1 MSLHISKKNNPK
13 SIFDRAIYLNFAK
26 YILSCQDSEGGIR
39 WEPNSKLDPWD
50 HIESAMGL
58 DVLGFE
64 AESKNAYNWL
74 RAYQESDGS
83 WLSLFHSSEKNNLK
97 ETNFSSYIAV
107 GMWHHF
113 KNFNDKN
120 FLDEFWPVLD
130 AAIEFTLSAQSEHGD
145 FFWAKDNKN
154 WLDDSLKTGCS
165 SIYMSLLCYKKIAH
179 EIDRRDRVSDT
190 QINNL
195 RDCLKNKPFRFDRN
209 WESKERYSMDWYYP
223 ILSGAFSKSDSIELI
238 RDKWNEFVVEGLGC
252 KCVKEEPW
260 VTAAESAELVLALTK
275 IGLKNE
281 AEKILQDTFNLIDDD
296 GLLWTGYVFKDK
308 KYWPVEKPSWTMGA
322 AILAG
327 NAINK
332 FSPSSDFFKF

>member
-113 KNFNDKN
+113 KNFKDKN

-165 SIYMSLLCYKKIAH
+165 SIYMSLLCYKKIAY
-179 EIDRRDRVSDT
+179 EIDKRDRVSDT

>member
-13 SIFDRAIYLNFAK
+13 SIFDKKIYLNFAK

-83 WLSLFHSSEKNNLK
+83 WLSLFYSSEKNTLK

-113 KNFNDKN
+113 KNFKNKN
-120 FLDEFWPVLD
+120 FLNEFWPVLD

-165 SIYMSLLCYKKIAH
+165 SIYMSLLCYKKIAK
-179 EIDRRDRVSDT
+179 EINMRDRVSDS
-190 QINNL
+190 QLNNL

-260 VTAAESAELVLALTK
+260 VTAAESAELALALTK

-308 KYWPVEKPSWTMGA
+308 KFWPIEKPSWTMGA

-327 NAINK
+327 NALNK
-332 FSPSSDFFKF
+332 FSPSSDFFAL

>member
-13 SIFDRAIYLNFAK
+13 SIFDKEIYLNFAK

-107 GMWHHF
+107 GMWHHY
-113 KNFNDKN
+113 KNFKDKN

-165 SIYMSLLCYKKIAH
+165 SIYMSLLCYKKIAY
-179 EIDRRDRVSDT
+179 EIDKRDRVSDT

-223 ILSGAFSKSDSIELI
+223 ILSGAFSKSESIELI

-275 IGLKNE
+275 IGLKSK

-308 KYWPVEKPSWTMGA
+308 KYWPIEKPSWTMGA

-332 FSPSSDFFKF
+332 FSPSCDFFEF

>member
-1 MSLHISKKNNPK
+1 MSLHISKKNNSK
-13 SIFDRAIYLNFAK
+13 SIFDKAIYVNFAK
-26 YILSCQDSEGGIR
+26 YILSCQDSEGGIH

-74 RAYQESDGS
+74 RVYQESDGS
-83 WLSLFHSSEKNNLK
+83 WLSLFHSAEINNLK

-120 FLDEFWPVLD
+120 FLNDFWPVLD
-130 AAIEFTLSAQSEHGD
+130 KAIEFTLSAQSEYGD
-145 FFWAKDNKN
+145 FFWAKDEKK

-165 SIYMSLLCYKKIAH
+165 SIYMSLLCYKKIAN
-179 EIDRRDRVSDT
+179 EINKQDRVSNT

-195 RDCLKNKPFRFDRN
+195 RDCLKNKPHRFDRN

-223 ILSGAFSKSDSIELI
+223 ILSGAFSESESIEKI
-238 RDKWNEFVVEGLGC
+238 RDKWEKFVVEGLGC
-252 KCVKEEPW
+252 KCVQEEPW

-275 IGLKNE
+275 IGLFNE
-281 AEKILQDTFNLIDDD
+281 AEKILQDTFNLIGDD
-296 GLLWTGYVFKDK
+296 GLLWTGYVYKDK
-308 KYWPVEKPSWTMGA
+308 KFWPIEKPSWTMGA

-327 NAINK
+327 NSLNK
-332 FSPSSDFFKF
+332 FSPSGDFFKF

>member
-13 SIFDRAIYLNFAK
+13 SIFDKEIYLNFAK

-83 WLSLFHSSEKNNLK
+83 WLSLFHSSKKNSLK

-165 SIYMSLLCYKKIAH
+165 SIYMSLLCYKKIAN
-179 EIDRRDRVSDT
+179 EIDKRDRVSDT
-190 QINNL
+190 QLNNL
-195 RDCLKNKPFRFDRN
+195 RDCLINKPFRFDRN

-260 VTAAESAELVLALTK
+260 VTAAESAELVLTLSK

-308 KYWPVEKPSWTMGA
+308 KFWPIEKPSWTMGA

-332 FSPSSDFFKF
+332 FSPSSDFFEL

>member
-1 MSLHISKKNNPK
+1 MSLHISKKNNTK
-13 SIFDRAIYLNFAK
+13 SIFDKEIYLNFGK

-64 AESKNAYNWL
+64 AQSKNAYNWL

-113 KNFNDKN
+113 KNFKDKN
-120 FLDEFWPVLD
+120 FLVEFWPVLD

-165 SIYMSLLCYKKIAH
+165 SIYMSLLCYKKIAN
-179 EIDRRDRVSDT
+179 EIDKRDRVSDS

-195 RDCLKNKPFRFDRN
+195 RDCLQNKPFRFDRN

-260 VTAAESAELVLALTK
+260 VTAAESAELALALTK
-275 IGLKNE
+275 IGLRNK

-308 KYWPVEKPSWTMGA
+308 KYWPIEKPSWTMGA

-332 FSPSSDFFKF
+332 FSPSSDFFAF

>member
-13 SIFDRAIYLNFAK
+13 SIFDKTIYLNFAK

-74 RAYQESDGS
+74 RTYQESDGS

-145 FFWAKDNKN
+145 FFWAKDNEN

-165 SIYMSLLCYKKIAH
+165 SIYMSLLCYKKIAK
-179 EIDRRDRVSDT
+179 EINKRDRVSDT
-190 QINNL
+190 QLNNL
-195 RDCLKNKPFRFDRN
+195 RDCLKNKSFRFDRN

-223 ILSGAFSKSDSIELI
+223 SFIWS
-238 RDKWNEFVVEGLGC
+238 
-252 KCVKEEPW
+252 
-260 VTAAESAELVLALTK
+260 
-275 IGLKNE
+275 
-281 AEKILQDTFNLIDDD
+281 
-296 GLLWTGYVFKDK
+296 LL
-308 KYWPVEKPSWTMGA
+308 
-322 AILAG
+322 
-327 NAINK
+327 
-332 FSPSSDFFKF
+332 

>member
-26 YILSCQDSEGGIR
+26 YILSCQDPEGGIR

-113 KNFNDKN
+113 KNFKDKN

-165 SIYMSLLCYKKIAH
+165 SIYMSLLCYKKIAY
-179 EIDRRDRVSDT
+179 EIDKRDRVSDT

-275 IGLKNE
+275 IGLKKE

-308 KYWPVEKPSWTMGA
+308 KYWPIEKPSWTMGA

>member
-13 SIFDRAIYLNFAK
+13 SIFDKEIYLNFAK
-26 YILSCQDSEGGIR
+26 YILSCQDTEGGIR

-58 DVLGFE
+58 DVMGFE
-64 AESKNAYNWL
+64 EESKNAYNWL
-74 RAYQESDGS
+74 RTYQESDGS
-83 WLSLFHSSEKNNLK
+83 WPSLFHAAEINDLK

-113 KNFNDKN
+113 SNFNDKN
-120 FLDEFWPVLD
+120 FLNEFWPVLD
-130 AAIEFTLSAQSEHGD
+130 AAIEFTLSAQTKHGD
-145 FFWAKDNKN
+145 FFWAKDNKD
-154 WLDDSLKTGCS
+154 WLDDALKTACS
-165 SIYMSLLCYKKIAH
+165 SIHMSLLCYKKIANK
-179 EIDRRDRVSDT
+179 IDKRDRVSEI

-195 RDCLKNKPFRFDRN
+195 RDCLKNKPQRFDRN
-209 WESKERYSMDWYYP
+209 WDSKERYSMDWYYP
-223 ILSGAFSKSDSIELI
+223 ILSGVFSKSESRELI
-238 RDKWNEFVVEGLGC
+238 RDKWDDFVVAGLGC

-260 VTAAESAELVLALTK
+260 VTAAESAELVLALNK
-275 IGLKNE
+275 IGLNNE

-308 KYWPVEKPSWTMGA
+308 KFWPIEKPSWTMGA

-327 NAINK
+327 NSINK

>member
-165 SIYMSLLCYKKIAH
+165 SIYMSLLCYKKIAY
-179 EIDRRDRVSDT
+179 EIDKRDRVSDT
-190 QINNL
+190 QINSL
-195 RDCLKNKPFRFDRN
+195 RDCLINKPFRFDRN

-308 KYWPVEKPSWTMGA
+308 KYWPIEKPSWTMGA

>member
-179 EIDRRDRVSDT
+179 EIDKRDRVSDT

>member
-13 SIFDRAIYLNFAK
+13 SIFNRAIYLNFAK

-113 KNFNDKN
+113 KNFKDKN

-165 SIYMSLLCYKKIAH
+165 SIYMSLLCYKKIAY
-179 EIDRRDRVSDT
+179 EIDKRDRVSDT

-195 RDCLKNKPFRFDRN
+195 RDCLQNKPFRFDRN

-296 GLLWTGYVFKDK
+296 GLFWTGYVFKDK
-308 KYWPVEKPSWTMGA
+308 KYWPIEKPSWTM
-322 AILAG
+322 
-327 NAINK
+327 
-332 FSPSSDFFKF
+332 

>member
-1 MSLHISKKNNPK
+1 MSLHISKKNNSK

-179 EIDRRDRVSDT
+179 EIDKRDRVSDT

-209 WESKERYSMDWYYP
+209 WESKDRYSMDWYYP

-308 KYWPVEKPSWTMGA
+308 KYWPIEKPSWTMGA

-332 FSPSSDFFKF
+332 FSPSNDFFEF

>member
-1 MSLHISKKNNPK
+1 M
-13 SIFDRAIYLNFAK
+13 
-26 YILSCQDSEGGIR
+26 SCQDSEGGIR

-179 EIDRRDRVSDT
+179 EIDKRDRVSDT

-209 WESKERYSMDWYYP
+209 WESKDRYSMDWYYP

-308 KYWPVEKPSWTMGA
+308 KYWPIEKPSWTMGA

-332 FSPSSDFFKF
+332 FSPSNDFFEF

>member
-165 SIYMSLLCYKKIAH
+165 SIYMSLLCYKKIAY
-179 EIDRRDRVSDT
+179 EIDKRDRVSDT

-223 ILSGAFSKSDSIELI
+223 IY
-238 RDKWNEFVVEGLGC
+238 
-252 KCVKEEPW
+252 
-260 VTAAESAELVLALTK
+260 LV
-275 IGLKNE
+275 
-281 AEKILQDTFNLIDDD
+281 
-296 GLLWTGYVFKDK
+296 
-308 KYWPVEKPSWTMGA
+308 PSLNQTQ
-322 AILAG
+322 L
-327 NAINK
+327 N
-332 FSPSSDFFKF
+332 

>member
-165 SIYMSLLCYKKIAH
+165 SIYMSLLCYKKIAY
-179 EIDRRDRVSDT
+179 EIDKRDRVSDT

-308 KYWPVEKPSWTMGA
+308 KYWPIEKPSWTMGA

>member
-113 KNFNDKN
+113 KNFKDKN

-165 SIYMSLLCYKKIAH
+165 SIYMSLLCYKKIAY
-179 EIDRRDRVSDT
+179 EIDKRDRVSNT

-195 RDCLKNKPFRFDRN
+195 RDCLKNKPYRFDRN

-260 VTAAESAELVLALTK
+260 VTAAESAELVLALIK

-308 KYWPVEKPSWTMGA
+308 KYWPIEKPSWTMGA

>member
-113 KNFNDKN
+113 KNFKDKN

-165 SIYMSLLCYKKIAH
+165 SIYMSLLCYKKIAY
-179 EIDRRDRVSDT
+179 EIDKRDRVSDT

-308 KYWPVEKPSWTMGA
+308 KYWPIEKPSWTMGA

-332 FSPSSDFFKF
+332 FSPSSDFFAL

>member
-1 MSLHISKKNNPK
+1 MSLHISKKNNSK
-13 SIFDRAIYLNFAK
+13 SIFDKEIYLNFAK

-165 SIYMSLLCYKKIAH
+165 SIYMSLLCYKKIAY
-179 EIDRRDRVSDT
+179 EIDKRDRVSDT

-209 WESKERYSMDWYYP
+209 WQSKERYSMDWYYP

-308 KYWPVEKPSWTMGA
+308 KYWPIEKPSWTMGA

>member
-179 EIDRRDRVSDT
+179 EIDKRDRVSDT

-308 KYWPVEKPSWTMGA
+308 KYWPIEKPSWTMGA

>member
-1 MSLHISKKNNPK
+1 MSLHISRKNNPK
-13 SIFDRAIYLNFAK
+13 SIFDKEIYLNFAK
-26 YILSCQDSEGGIR
+26 YILSCQDTEGGIR

-64 AESKNAYNWL
+64 EESKNAYDWL
-74 RAYQESDGS
+74 RTHQENDGS
-83 WLSLFHSSEKNNLK
+83 WLSLFHSNETNNLK

-113 KNFNDKN
+113 RNFKDKN
-120 FLDEFWPVLD
+120 FLREFWPVLD
-130 AAIEFTLSAQSEHGD
+130 EAIKFTLSAQTEHGD
-145 FFWAKDNKN
+145 FFWAKDNEN

-165 SIYMSLLCYKKIAH
+165 SIFMSLLCYKKIAN
-179 EIDRRDRVSDT
+179 EINKLDMVSDI

-195 RDCLKNKPFRFDRN
+195 RNCLKNKPFRFDRN
-209 WESKERYSMDWYYP
+209 WDSKDRYSMDWYYP
-223 ILSGAFSKSDSIELI
+223 ILSGVFSKSESIKLI
-238 RDKWNEFVVEGLGC
+238 RDKWNEFVVKELGC

-275 IGLKNE
+275 IGMNNE

-296 GLLWTGYVFKDK
+296 GLLWTGYVYKDK
-308 KYWPVEKPSWTMGA
+308 KFWPTEKPSWTMGA

-327 NAINK
+327 NSINK

>member
-113 KNFNDKN
+113 KNFKDKN

-165 SIYMSLLCYKKIAH
+165 SIYMSLLCYKKIAY
-179 EIDRRDRVSDT
+179 EIDKRDRVSDT

-260 VTAAESAELVLALTK
+260 VTAAESAELALALTK
-275 IGLKNE
+275 IGLRNK

-308 KYWPVEKPSWTMGA
+308 KFWPIEKPSWTIGA

-332 FSPSSDFFKF
+332 FSPSSDFFEL

>member
-1 MSLHISKKNNPK
+1 VSLHISKKNSSK
-13 SIFDRAIYLNFAK
+13 SIFDKTIYINFAK

>member
-13 SIFDRAIYLNFAK
+13 SIFDKAIYLNFAK

-58 DVLGFE
+58 DVMGFE

-74 RAYQESDGS
+74 RTHQESDGS
-83 WLSLFHSSEKNNLK
+83 WPSLFHSSEVNKLK

-107 GMWHHF
+107 GMWHHYR
-113 KNFNDKN
+113 NFNDKN
-120 FLDEFWPVLD
+120 FLNEFWPVLD
-130 AAIEFTLSAQSEHGD
+130 AAIEFTLLGQSEHGD
-145 FFWAKDNKN
+145 FSWAKDKKN

-165 SIYMSLLCYKKIAH
+165 SIYMSLLCYKKIAN
-179 EIDRRDRVSDT
+179 EIDKRDRVSNI
-190 QINNL
+190 QVNNL
-195 RDCLKNKPFRFDRN
+195 RDCLKNKPLRFDRN
-209 WESKERYSMDWYYP
+209 WDSKERYSMDWYYP
-223 ILSGAFSKSDSIELI
+223 ILSGVFSKSESLDLI
-238 RDKWNEFVVEGLGC
+238 RDKWSEFVVEGLGC

-260 VTAAESAELVLALTK
+260 VTAAESSELVLALSK
-275 IGLKNE
+275 IGLNNE

-296 GLLWTGYVFKDK
+296 GLLWTGYVYKDK
-308 KYWPVEKPSWTMGA
+308 KFWPIEKPSWTMGA

-327 NAINK
+327 NSINK
-332 FSPSSDFFKF
+332 FSPSGDFFQF

>member
-1 MSLHISKKNNPK
+1 MSLYISKKNNSK
-13 SIFDRAIYLNFAK
+13 SIFDRAIYLKFAK

-165 SIYMSLLCYKKIAH
+165 SIYMSLLCYKKIAY
-179 EIDRRDRVSDT
+179 EIDKRDRVSDT

>member
-275 IGLKNE
+275 IGLKKE

-308 KYWPVEKPSWTMGA
+308 KYWPIEKPSWTMGA

>member
-13 SIFDRAIYLNFAK
+13 SIFDREIYLNFAK
-26 YILSCQDSEGGIR
+26 YILSCQDSDGGIR

-74 RAYQESDGS
+74 RAYQENDGS
-83 WLSLFHSSEKNNLK
+83 WLSLFHSSDKNNLK

-113 KNFNDKN
+113 KNFKDKN

-165 SIYMSLLCYKKIAH
+165 SIYMSLLCYKKIAD
-179 EIDRRDRVSDT
+179 EIDKQDRVSDT

-223 ILSGAFSKSDSIELI
+223 ILCGAFSKSDSIELI

-296 GLLWTGYVFKDK
+296 GLLWTGYVYKDK
-308 KYWPVEKPSWTMGA
+308 KYWPIEKPSWTMGA

-327 NAINK
+327 NSINK
-332 FSPSSDFFKF
+332 FSSSGDFFKF